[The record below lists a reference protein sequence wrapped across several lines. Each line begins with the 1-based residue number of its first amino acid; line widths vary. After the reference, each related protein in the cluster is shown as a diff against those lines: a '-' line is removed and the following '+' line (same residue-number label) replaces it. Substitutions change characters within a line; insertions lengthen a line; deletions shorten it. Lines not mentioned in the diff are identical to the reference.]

1 MFEYRTLFMKGL
13 LYAMKNFVVEK
24 FVLKDSAA
32 KLITF
37 DSFTQRCISVLFCLI
52 YIIFLALAGS
62 VSSSLILFGLIW
74 FFPFLF
80 DSAQLDSVFFL
91 DSVLFGFIRMFKKNL
106 KYFWF
111 YQFLLRDSIQ
121 LGSIWFYLFLFQR
134 VPVG

>member
-1 MFEYRTLFMKGL
+1 MHFC
-13 LYAMKNFVVEK
+13 
-24 FVLKDSAA
+24 FVL
-32 KLITF
+32 F
-37 DSFTQRCISVLFCLI
+37 D

-111 YQFLLRDSIQ
+111 Y
-121 LGSIWFYLFLFQR
+121 
-134 VPVG
+134 